1 MSEKESELIQHL
13 SAGDKFQV
21 LVTKA
26 GGMPAR
32 YEYVEWMQV
41 ALNLAMQTELF
52 AAVQIRQLEKHV
64 KLLETE
70 IEQLKAKETPAGT
83 ETITPADSKPSEGS
97 GSAVAKLLQKQRET
111 GDKSK

>member
-13 SAGDKFQV
+13 SSGDKFQP

-32 YEYVEWMQV
+32 YEFVEWMQI
-41 ALNLAMQTELF
+41 ALNLTMQAELF
-52 AAVQIRQLEKHV
+52 TAVQIRQLEKHV

-70 IEQLKAKETPAGT
+70 IEQLKAEKTSAGT
-83 ETITPADSKPSEGS
+83 ETVTPTDSKPAEGS
-97 GSAVAKLLQKQRET
+97 GSTVAKLLQKQRET
-111 GDKSK
+111 GDKPK